1 MGRVF
6 LYPPHP
12 DDDVLSMGLA
22 FMHYI
27 YSGFETHMVSMTNG
41 DALGVANTLNGS
53 ANGSPI
59 LCTSPADHPYVHNP
73 AREQY
78 EPLTTDAIGV
88 ARLDEAR
95 SVLGAMAMMA
105 PVTGSN
111 GTPITPGQVFHHY
124 GGLHDGFGAPG
135 QGSSTAPVTREGIDA
150 AKAVMLPFIQD
161 NPNSFHIT
169 MSPADHHHDHA
180 ACGIALREIKQE
192 NPTLLGTPMF
202 MISRLYWTVTNGL
215 YAADLRAAAGGTTG
229 DPNGSIDW
237 FAPFTTANYNL
248 YVAHLRNK
256 VIGRY
261 RTWNPAAGSYG
272 VGYHQVA
279 AQFEANFG
287 AAASVA
293 NLFHI

>member
-1 MGRVF
+1 MGRVIV
-6 LYPPHP
+6 YAPHP
-12 DDDVLSMGLA
+12 DDETLSVGLA
-22 FMHYI
+22 MLHYI
-27 YSGFETHMVSMTNG
+27 ASGFETHLVSMTDGN
-41 DALGVANTLNGS
+41 ALGVANTLNGS

-78 EPLTTDAIGV
+78 EPLTTDMIGT
-88 ARLDEAR
+88 ARLAEAR
-95 SVLGAMAMMA
+95 SVLGAMAMV
-105 PVTGSN
+105 PPITGSN
-111 GTPITPGQVFHHY
+111 GQLVTPGEVVHHY

-135 QGSSTAPVTREGIDA
+135 QGSSTAPATRDGIDA
-150 AKAVMLPFIQD
+150 AKAVILQYVQD
-161 NPNSFHIT
+161 YPNTFHIT

-192 NPTLLGTPMF
+192 NPTLLGNPMF

-215 YAADLRAAAGGTTG
+215 YAADLRAAAGGTAA

-237 FAPFTTANYNL
+237 FPVPAAHYQG
-248 YVAHLRNK
+248 YVNHLRNK

-279 AQFEANFG
+279 AQFESNFASG
-287 AAASVA
+287 VSVA
-293 NLFHI
+293 NLFHT